1 MEPGSLELIYC
12 WKYLSLSP
20 KFIVMT
26 FRIPGLTL
34 LAAILLITFP
44 AAPQTNPDSVLIRK
58 IFSEALSNRTS
69 YYQLAYLSNQIGGR
83 LSGSPE
89 AEKAVNYTKAEMDK
103 MGLDRVYL
111 QEVMVPHWV
120 RGEKEIGK
128 MVEKKGKK
136 VEVPVC
142 ALGGSV
148 GTGKKGLT
156 AEVIEVKSL
165 DEVAKLG
172 KEKVAGK
179 IVFFNRPMEPSH
191 VNAFHAY
198 GGAVDQRGRGAI
210 EAAKV
215 GAVAV
220 IVRSMNLALD
230 DFPHTGAMRYE
241 EGVAK
246 IPAAAIST
254 NGAEML
260 SHRLKDEPGLQFY
273 LKQNPQ
279 TLPDAK
285 SYNVIGEIKGSE
297 NPDEIIVVGGHLDS
311 WDLGD
316 GSHDDGAG
324 CVQAIEV
331 LRIMKALNI
340 KPKRTIRAVMFMNEE
355 NGVRGGLKYAEEAK
369 TRNENHVAAIE
380 SDAGG
385 FTPRGF
391 GIDGPQKYV
400 KAIQSWKTLLE
411 PYGLHD
417 FSPGYGGVDINPLRK
432 NNAQTALIGLEPDS
446 QRYFE
451 VHHAASDTFDKINQR
466 ELALGAGSMAA
477 LAYLLSEYG
486 L

>member
-1 MEPGSLELIYC
+1 M
-12 WKYLSLSP
+12 K
-20 KFIVMT
+20 IVAK
-26 FRIPGLTL
+26 ILTGIL
-34 LAAILLITFP
+34 VAGTTLAASAQGSDSLI
-44 AAPQTNPDSVLIRK
+44 IRK
-58 IFSEALSNRTS
+58 IYAEALRNRTS
-69 YYQLAYLSNQIGGR
+69 YNQLAYLSNQIGGR

-89 AEKAVNYTKAEMDK
+89 AAKAVEWSKAEMEK
-103 MGLDRVYL
+103 MGLDRVFL

-120 RGEKEIGK
+120 RGPKEEGQI
-128 MVEKKGKK
+128 VPVKGKK
-136 VEVPVC
+136 VAVPVC

-148 GTGKKGLT
+148 GTGKKGIT

-172 KEKVAGK
+172 KDKVAGK
-179 IVFFNRPMEPSH
+179 IVFFNRPMEPTHIS
-191 VNAFHAY
+191 AFHAY

-210 EAAKV
+210 VAAKY
-215 GAVAV
+215 GAVGV

-241 EGVAK
+241 ESVPK

-254 NGAEML
+254 NGAELL
-260 SHRLKDEPGLQFY
+260 SHRLKDEPGLKFR
-273 LKQNPQ
+273 LKQQ
-279 TLPDAK
+279 CQELPEAK

-324 CVQAIEV
+324 CVQSMEV
-331 LRIMKALNI
+331 LRILKELNI
-340 KPKRTIRAVMFMNEE
+340 KPKRTIRAVMYMNEE
-355 NGVRGGLKYAEEAK
+355 NGVRGGLKYAELAK
-369 TRNENHVAAIE
+369 TNNENHLAAIE

-391 GIDGPQKYV
+391 GIDALPKYV
-400 KAIQSWKTLLE
+400 KHIQQWKNLLE

-417 FSPGYGGVDINPLRK
+417 IGPGYGGVDIGPLRK
-432 NNAQTALIGLEPDS
+432 NSSETALIGLEPDS

-477 LAYLLSEYG
+477 LVYLLSEYG

>member
-1 MEPGSLELIYC
+1 
-12 WKYLSLSP
+12 
-20 KFIVMT
+20 MT

-34 LAAILLITFP
+34 LAAILVIAFP
-44 AAPQTNPDSVLIRK
+44 ATAQTNPDSLLIRK

-69 YYQLAYLSNQIGGR
+69 YDQLAYLSNQIGGR

-89 AEKAVNYTKAEMDK
+89 AEKAVNFTKAEMDK

-120 RGEKEIGK
+120 RGEKEVGK
-128 MVEKKGKK
+128 MVGKKGKK
-136 VEVPVC
+136 VEVSVC

-148 GTGKKGLT
+148 GTGKKGIT

-210 EAAKV
+210 EAAKY

-241 EGVAK
+241 EGVTK

-254 NGAEML
+254 NGAELL

-369 TRNENHVAAIE
+369 TKNENHIAAIE

-391 GIDGPQKYV
+391 GIDGPLKYV

-411 PYGLHD
+411 HYGLHD
-417 FSPGYGGVDINPLRK
+417 FGPGYGGVDINPLRK
-432 NNAQTALIGLEPDS
+432 NNAETALIGLEPDS

>member
-1 MEPGSLELIYC
+1 MKQAIFKAAC
-12 WKYLSLSP
+12 
-20 KFIVMT
+20 
-26 FRIPGLTL
+26 
-34 LAAILLITFP
+34 LAALFFSPFVTS
-44 AAPQTNPDSVLIRK
+44 AQTISDSLLIRK
-58 IFSEALSNRTS
+58 IYHEALSNRTG
-69 YYQLAYLSNQIGGR
+69 YEQLRYLSNEIGGR

-120 RGEKEIGK
+120 RGEKEVGK
-128 MVEKKGKK
+128 MVGKKGKK

-142 ALGGSV
+142 ALGGSI
-148 GTGKKGLT
+148 GTGKKGIT
-156 AEVIEVKSL
+156 AEIIEVKSL
-165 DEVAKLG
+165 EEVAKLG
-172 KEKVAGK
+172 KDKVSGK
-179 IVFFNRPMEPSH
+179 IIFFNRPMEPSH

-198 GGAVDQRGRGAI
+198 GGAVDQRGRGAF
-210 EAAKV
+210 EAAKY

-241 EGVAK
+241 DGITK
-246 IPAAAIST
+246 IPAASIST
-254 NGAEML
+254 NGAELL

-279 TLPDAK
+279 TLPDAR

-369 TRNENHVAAIE
+369 NKNENHVAAIE

-391 GIDGPQKYV
+391 GISGLPKHV
-400 KAIQSWKTLLE
+400 KAIQQWKLLLE

-417 FSPGYGGVDINPLRK
+417 IGPGYGGVDINPLGK
-432 NNAQTALIGLEPDS
+432 NSKETALIGLEPDS

-466 ELALGAGSMAA
+466 ELALGAASMAA
-477 LAYLLSEYG
+477 LTYLLSEYG